1 MAGRQDGR
9 VKFILNE
16 NSKSSKCD
24 LVIFSSKRF
33 NFTRNLCLFVPSFY
47 YFHYFIIIIISC
59 TLSAKF

>member
-33 NFTRNLCLFVPSFY
+33 NCSSRYGGDKPLHLANEGSTVE
-47 YFHYFIIIIISC
+47 
-59 TLSAKF
+59 